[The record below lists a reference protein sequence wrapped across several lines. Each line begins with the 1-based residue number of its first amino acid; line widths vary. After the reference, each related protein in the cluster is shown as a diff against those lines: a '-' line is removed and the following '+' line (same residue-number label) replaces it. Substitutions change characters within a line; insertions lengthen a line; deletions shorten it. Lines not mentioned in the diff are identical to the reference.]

1 MKPIAL
7 LILTSLYS
15 IAISAQTPISA
26 ILNQPEILTPQYE
39 IPPAGCQVLYLS
51 MTFGGST
58 FSDSQKDAIKIL
70 RNAAIS
76 HIDLVYSDYPAGTDF
91 SPLTQRRL
99 QTLQAALP
107 SSMLDKS
114 IVFKK
119 IRQTSAPTK
128 ALATELQHG
137 FFIYFRPLPT
147 KGSGKKEV
155 GKLTDLLSKT
165 APTPTSLTETAV
177 PPVPLSKRE
186 TPPNSIPETEEMPT
200 SASTDT
206 LWYCSEWTVSTDT
219 TDASLP
225 PTPPGYTRTI
235 SRIAVKDA
243 VTRKLINKSDEK
255 EYLASGDSTFFIET
269 IRDGG
274 CEFGDYRVFDAPD
287 STVTSVFKRHR
298 WSHAMVI
305 ADVTG
310 SMYPYTAQLLK
321 WLQLNLTNAHT
332 SYFIFFND
340 GDDKDDDKKIIGST
354 GGIYPVVSNNYDQ
367 VERTIKTAMTNGS
380 GGDAPENNIEA
391 LIASEKLCNNCDSMV
406 MIADNWAPVKDMA
419 LLPRWHKPVKVVV
432 CGVFD
437 KINPDYLKIARDTK
451 GSLHLMEEDIYTL
464 SALKEGETI
473 KIHGVIYKLVDGNF
487 VDVSGFKKAL

>member
-1 MKPIAL
+1 MKPITL
-7 LILTSLYS
+7 LILASLFS
-15 IAISAQTPISA
+15 SGVFAQTPISA

-39 IPPAGCQVLYLS
+39 IPAAGCQVLYLP
-51 MTFGGST
+51 MTYGGST
-58 FSDSQKDAIKIL
+58 FSNGQKDVIKRL
-70 RNAAIS
+70 KSATIS
-76 HIDLVYSDYPAGTDF
+76 RIDLVYSDYPAGTDF

-107 SSMLDKS
+107 STFLDKN
-114 IVFKK
+114 ILFKK

-128 ALATELQHG
+128 ALAAGLQHG

-155 GKLTDLLSKT
+155 GKLTALLSKT
-165 APTPTSLTETAV
+165 EEAPTP
-177 PPVPLSKRE
+177 LSKME
-186 TPPNSIPETEEMPT
+186 EIPTSRSETEATLT
-200 SASTDT
+200 SASIGTG
-206 LWYCSEWTVSTDT
+206 WYCSERDVATDT
-219 TDASLP
+219 TNTNLP
-225 PTPPGYTRTI
+225 PTPAGYTRTI

-243 VTRKLINKSDEK
+243 LTRKLINKSDEK
-255 EYLASGDSTFFIET
+255 EYLASGDSAFFIET

-274 CEFGDYRVFDAPD
+274 CEFGEYTIYEAPD
-287 STVTSVFKRHR
+287 STVTSVFKRHK
-298 WSHAMVI
+298 WSRAVVI

-321 WLQLNLTNAHT
+321 WLQLNLTNRQT

-340 GDDKDDDKKIIGST
+340 GDDKDDDKKVIGST
-354 GGIYPVVSNNYDQ
+354 GGIYPVMSSNYDD

-391 LIASEKLCNNCDSMV
+391 LIASEKLCNSCDSIV
-406 MIADNWAPVKDMA
+406 MIADNWAPVKDMT
-419 LLPRWHKPVKVVV
+419 LLARWHKPVKVVV
-432 CGVFD
+432 CGVLD
-437 KINPDYLKIARDTK
+437 KINPDYLRLARDTK

-473 KIHGVIYKLVDGNF
+473 KIHGVMYKLVGGNF
-487 VDVSGFKKAL
+487 VDVSGLKKTL